1 MMLIFVT
8 GGCLVRHRG
17 IPPQN
22 GGDVVY
28 LWEEGVYFRFFFI
41 SGSAF
46 RFRRLLSLSFWK
58 RQCEHTCVT
67 TRDHYILSLSFI
79 IRYIVLY
86 LSDCWLIYWPFNSF
100 YDNMYIYNPTF
111 GNFLGITPM
120 HTIQIRGFNFP
131 KVISVRFVHAIF
143 QILKTFITFIFKLS
157 RKKNSGVVL
166 IYFLNNF
173 FEFVKNICL

>member
-1 MMLIFVT
+1 MCILYDVDFCNWWLPCSAYGHSST
-8 GGCLVRHRG
+8 KW
-17 IPPQN
+17 
-22 GGDVVY
+22 GDVVY
-28 LWEEGVYFRFFFI
+28 LWEEGVYFRCFFFLL
-41 SGSAF
+41 GSAF

-58 RQCEHTCVT
+58 RQCEHTCAT
-67 TRDHYILSLSFI
+67 TRDHYILPLSFI

-86 LSDCWLIYWPFNSF
+86 LCDCWLIYWPFNSF

-143 QILKTFITFIFKLS
+143 RIL
-157 RKKNSGVVL
+157 
-166 IYFLNNF
+166 
-173 FEFVKNICL
+173 

>member
-1 MMLIFVT
+1 MIALFGIGAFLHKM
-8 GGCLVRHRG
+8 GGCSLFV
-17 IPPQN
+17 
-22 GGDVVY
+22 GGG
-28 LWEEGVYFRFFFI
+28 GVFSLFFFFI

-58 RQCEHTCVT
+58 RQCEHTCAT
-67 TRDHYILSLSFI
+67 TRDHYILPLSFI

-143 QILKTFITFIFKLS
+143 QILYTLITFIFKLS
-157 RKKNSGVVL
+157 RKKTSGVVL
-166 IYFLNNF
+166 ICFLNNF